1 MTKII
6 FQKFQLPYVA
16 VKYILM
22 RRYLYIISALL
33 FLNAATE
40 LHQFS
45 GLPFLLQHYRH
56 HKMDNPSISVI
67 SFLKLHYSDTHP
79 GDNDGSEDNQLPF
92 KSMINLIHTDIPIV
106 NKEVKLDPAYPKN
119 IDKPASSY
127 SEDIPNSPA
136 FSIFH
141 PPRFA

>member
-1 MTKII
+1 
-6 FQKFQLPYVA
+6 
-16 VKYILM
+16 
-22 RRYLYIISALL
+22 
-33 FLNAATE
+33 
-40 LHQFS
+40 
-45 GLPFLLQHYRH
+45 LPFLLQHYRH
-56 HKMDNPSISVI
+56 HKNGQPSISVI

-79 GDNDGSEDNQLPF
+79 GDNDGRRITSCRF

-136 FSIFH
+136 FQFFIRPVCIVHLPLIMLLVSKT
-141 PPRFA
+141 AADYLLLNLQS